1 MNNAKIWT
9 VVKPST
15 GIPLMLGA
23 VAVTSLIVHAGI
35 VTQSNW
41 AANFFN
47 GVPMNAVVAVAPAQ

>member
-47 GVPMNAVVAVAPAQ
+47 GVPMNAVVAVAQ